1 MSYIPPTTEGWTSQ
15 AFGTN
20 PGGYNPAGGHTGED
34 IAVPVGT
41 PLVAMADGVV
51 VHVGYFTGKY
61 SDNPWWIMPS
71 FAGFVVTVDYGEYLS
86 HYAHCSGSP
95 VLSGRRVRQGEV
107 VAYSGNTGSATSGPH
122 CHWEVM
128 RNGWNLQSSTYG
140 RINPRDITGSAA
152 IAPQG
157 TINEGGLTVA
167 DINTI
172 SKQLAE
178 LLERTDPISTSGGD
192 VSLRQFIADGT
203 RASQAAKDQTSPIN
217 TSAGQVSLKQFVADG
232 TRAAQQAVAKQ
243 ASLEAALKAVV
254 AAAGSTVDLAAV
266 TAAAEAG
273 ATKALSNLTASVTI
287 EQAGK

>member
-1 MSYIPPTTEGWTSQ
+1 MSFIPPTTEGWTSQ
-15 AFGTN
+15 KFGTN
-20 PGGYNPAGGHTGED
+20 PGGYNPTGGHTGED

-95 VLSGRRVRQGEV
+95 VLSGRRVRQGDV

-157 TINEGGLTVA
+157 DTTQEDDLTPEQATQLQTVFDRIKYLDAPTSAIPEKVWSQTVFRGGQQISVKQELADAKSEAQALRAVVGALSKNSSLTA
-167 DINTI
+167 EQI
-172 SKQLAE
+172 SAAVKAGL
-178 LLERTDPISTSGGD
+178 
-192 VSLRQFIADGT
+192 ADG
-203 RASQAAKDQTSPIN
+203 
-217 TSAGQVSLKQFVADG
+217 V
-232 TRAAQQAVAKQ
+232 
-243 ASLEAALKAVV
+243 
-254 AAAGSTVDLAAV
+254 TVDV
-266 TAAAEAG
+266 NVNG
-273 ATKALSNLTASVTI
+273 
-287 EQAGK
+287 GK